1 MALLGQ
7 RRNWDTR
14 EALRVG
20 WALGDSRTWRWKSEE
35 KTLEVVRIPERRWS
49 PGRE

>member
-14 EALRVG
+14 VALRVG
-20 WALGDSRTWRWKSEE
+20 WALGDSRMWRWKSEE
-35 KTLEVVRIPERRWS
+35 KTPEVVRIPERRWS
-49 PGRE
+49 PRRE